1 MAEVRLDPSCP
12 DTTFKCQMQLRKG
25 DEDRSYLHRIIVP
38 ILYLNE
44 IPGAMDKM
52 GWVNSAKLM
61 RNWFANPAWR
71 MSKEEREGL
80 EKNTGKPIVYANL
93 PSSRIEESIIKM
105 DWVLKHPEAQK
116 AYQFLRSNWNTP
128 RGAGLLYNRLIATG
142 WRPGTSYFR
151 LGNREDRASII
162 DNTNQ
167 VNARPFGSLLDTFD
181 DFFGAIN
188 KATMKVALTGY
199 TEYDKVHKKDFF
211 IVTQEGYYIRD
222 TYDFNTDSWYED
234 PLMGLGVWS
243 RDRVLS
249 KAETL
254 DYKTRIAKILV
265 PADYVRTLYM
275 YGGFVPVINNDFY
288 RWQDKHGTGGDF
300 FVFSDV
306 LWLPN
311 QPHMTKIEILPFL
324 GNKQK

>member
-1 MAEVRLDPSCP
+1 MAEVRMDPSCSN
-12 DTTFKCQMQLRKG
+12 TTFQCQMQLRKS
-25 DEDRSYLHRIIVP
+25 DEDRSYLHRVVVP

-61 RNWFANPAWR
+61 RYWFSNPAWR
-71 MSKEEREGL
+71 MSSREREGRD
-80 EKNTGKPIVYANL
+80 KNTGEPIIYANL

-105 DWVLKHPEAQK
+105 DWVLKHLEPQK
-116 AYQFLRSNWNTP
+116 AYQFLRLNWNTP
-128 RGAGLLYNRLIATG
+128 RGREVFSRRLVAAG
-142 WRPGTSYFR
+142 WRPGVSYFM
-151 LGNREDRASII
+151 LGSRDDKASIL
-162 DNTNQ
+162 DNTSQ
-167 VNARPFGSLLDTFD
+167 VNSRSFGSLLNTFD
-181 DFFGAIN
+181 DFFGAVN
-188 KATMKVALTGY
+188 KATMKIALVGY
-199 TEYDKVHKKDFF
+199 TEYDKTLKKDFF

-249 KAETL
+249 KIETIE
-254 DYKTRIAKILV
+254 YKTMITKIMT
-265 PADYVRTLYM
+265 PAEYIRALNK
-275 YGGFVPVINNDFY
+275 YGGFVPVRNNDFY

-306 LWLPN
+306 LWLSH
-311 QPHMTKIEILPFL
+311 QPGVRKIEIFDPT
-324 GNKQK
+324 